1 MNNSRIPQL
10 KQEPRRVSL
19 FDSYGLPWTAH
30 LSLGWILFLF
40 MVTGGMAAIPIG
52 LCLGAWIRAKTHS
65 ALTLSIYVLLAVGC
79 AVLFLPD
86 SIITQ
91 QWTDGVGLAVV
102 VFWFAGALIGRYQIA
117 RYYAAR
123 EGSNFSLSLAF
134 TLLFGVWYLNY
145 RIRPE
150 FPLEGQVGPGI

>member
-1 MNNSRIPQL
+1 MNDTRIRQP
-10 KQEPRRVSL
+10 KQEPWRVSL

-40 MVTGGMAAIPIG
+40 VVTGGMAAIPIG
-52 LCLGAWIRAKTHS
+52 LCLGVWIKAKTKS
-65 ALTLSIYVLLAVGC
+65 ALVLSIYALLTVAC

-91 QWTDGVGLAVV
+91 RWADAVGLAVV
-102 VFWFAGALIGRYQIA
+102 VLWFAGAFIGRYQIA
-117 RYYAAR
+117 RYYAAH
-123 EGSNFSLSLAF
+123 EGSNLYLSLAF

-150 FPLEGQVGPGI
+150 FPHEARVGTEV